1 MNFTERII
9 REHAYCLWDHAGRPE
24 GRSAEFWFAA
34 KDEFERN
41 GVTGKRK
48 LGARFASL
56 RMFVV
61 KRQRIGGSE
70 GGTRA
75 SDPMPRRR

>member
-48 LGARFASL
+48 LGAPVRQSANV
-56 RMFVV
+56 RCETAADWG
-61 KRQRIGGSE
+61 KRGR
-70 GGTRA
+70 
-75 SDPMPRRR
+75 DPSF